1 MSGPKSVIVTVDP
14 VTVVLAA
21 AAVTAASAV
30 QRLQMARA
38 EAARLRQRHADQR
51 DDRAAAAAD
60 AAARRQEAVAR
71 EADETESR
79 IAQLVTLLHRTGAGD
94 GSVPDLPPRPDATDH
109 ESLAAYVD
117 GLRAAAGSLQALLL
131 ARAAGLRETLAGE
144 PEEFSV
150 PGTLALPANLSRGQR
165 LLARIAPLGPVPGEL
180 AELAAELDAA
190 GDTQRAE
197 LLATELRRRVQTHA
211 ESVREGQLL
220 AATSVVVDQ
229 SLRDLGYQV
238 EEIGETLF
246 VDGGTVHFRKPGWG
260 DYQVRMRVSAGGR
273 AANFN
278 VVKAVDPAG
287 AERGV
292 LDHLAEDRWCAEFPA
307 LLRAL
312 EARGVRLEVTRHLG
326 AGELPVQHVAR
337 DALPAFPDDAD
348 SAAPAR
354 VPRQRELP

>member
-1 MSGPKSVIVTVDP
+1 LSGPKSVIVTVDP

-21 AAVTAASAV
+21 AAATAASAV
-30 QRLQMARA
+30 ARLQAARA
-38 EAARLRQRHADQR
+38 DAARLRQMHADQR
-51 DDRAAAAAD
+51 EERAAAAAD
-60 AAARRQEAVAR
+60 ATARRLAAIAG
-71 EADETESR
+71 EADEAESR
-79 IAQLVTLLHRTGAGD
+79 VAQLLGLLRRTGTD
-94 GSVPDLPPRPDATDH
+94 EGSVPGLPARPEAADP
-109 ESLAAYVD
+109 ELLAAYLD
-117 GLRAAAGSLQALLL
+117 GLQEAAGGLQALLL
-131 ARAAGLRETLAGE
+131 ARAASLRETLAGE
-144 PEEFSV
+144 PEGFAV
-150 PGTLALPANLSRGQR
+150 PGTPTPAASLSRGQR

-180 AELAAELDAA
+180 AELATELDAA

-197 LLATELRRRVQTHA
+197 LLATELRRRIQAHA
-211 ESVREGQLL
+211 EAIREGQLL
-220 AATSVVVDQ
+220 AATGVVVDQ
-229 SLRDLGYQV
+229 ALRDLGYQV
-238 EEIGETLF
+238 DEIGETLF

-278 VVKAVDPAG
+278 VVKAVDSAD

-312 EARGVRLEVTRHLG
+312 EARGVHLDVTRHLG

-337 DALPAFPDDAD
+337 DALPAFPENEAD
-348 SAAPAR
+348 AAPAR